1 MPLLLQTS
9 GIPNLVFKLGHCVEV
24 LGYLNSQW
32 AKTKAGQNNIRAM
45 SADLHKD
52 SCGLGPRN
60 CQFEN
65 RVSQILAKAKECVMD
80 YNSWVRMIARN
91 HLKES
96 SKIWLQFKNVEYVVG
111 KMGCFYVLVCILCYG
126 TYVFNC
132 YTTCLHTL
140 HFSVISKLNKGYSAN
155 ADLFYLNY
163 QTQSALRNTLML
175 LSKVFF
181 MKTTNCGS
189 MHCSQ

>member
-1 MPLLLQTS
+1 
-9 GIPNLVFKLGHCVEV
+9 
-24 LGYLNSQW
+24 
-32 AKTKAGQNNIRAM
+32 
-45 SADLHKD
+45 
-52 SCGLGPRN
+52 
-60 CQFEN
+60 
-65 RVSQILAKAKECVMD
+65 
-80 YNSWVRMIARN
+80 
-91 HLKES
+91 
-96 SKIWLQFKNVEYVVG
+96 
-111 KMGCFYVLVCILCYG
+111 MGCFYVLVCILCYG

-181 MKTTNCGS
+181 YENNELWQYALQS
-189 MHCSQ
+189 VVVNIILYLPLSQLVELDVKVRAM

>member
-1 MPLLLQTS
+1 
-9 GIPNLVFKLGHCVEV
+9 
-24 LGYLNSQW
+24 
-32 AKTKAGQNNIRAM
+32 
-45 SADLHKD
+45 
-52 SCGLGPRN
+52 
-60 CQFEN
+60 
-65 RVSQILAKAKECVMD
+65 
-80 YNSWVRMIARN
+80 
-91 HLKES
+91 
-96 SKIWLQFKNVEYVVG
+96 
-111 KMGCFYVLVCILCYG
+111 MGCFYVLVCILCYG

-181 MKTTNCGS
+181 MKTANGHTLIRGVLIQSYSAGAKNFTNYVFCHPQFSGVIQNIENY
-189 MHCSQ
+189 CTIILIIIDTGK